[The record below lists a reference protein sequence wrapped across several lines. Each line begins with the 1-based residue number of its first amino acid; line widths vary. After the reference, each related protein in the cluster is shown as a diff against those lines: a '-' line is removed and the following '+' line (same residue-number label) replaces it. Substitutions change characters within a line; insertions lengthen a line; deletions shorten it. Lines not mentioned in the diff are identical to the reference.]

1 MSSGPLYEKSA
12 FVAAGIDDETP
23 VVAYDDEQRRFFMG
37 HGGKANLVRLNDMPV
52 LSTEALSDGDT
63 IRIGE
68 TTLKFVALCGP
79 DFSWTGEEGTDNRH
93 AAAI

>member
-1 MSSGPLYEKSA
+1 MRLDFGDTSISRDNHAVIA
-12 FVAAGIDDETP
+12 FDS
-23 VVAYDDEQRRFFMG
+23 EQCRFFMG

-52 LSTEALSDGDT
+52 LSTEALEDGDF

-79 DFSWTGEEGTDNRH
+79 DFTWEDDGAPDAHAGTH
-93 AAAI
+93 